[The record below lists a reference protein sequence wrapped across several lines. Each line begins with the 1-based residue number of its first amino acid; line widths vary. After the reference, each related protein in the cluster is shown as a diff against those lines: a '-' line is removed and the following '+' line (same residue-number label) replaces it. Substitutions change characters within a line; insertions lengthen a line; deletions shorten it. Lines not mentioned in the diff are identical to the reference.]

1 MAGTGGRTQ
10 GRSGLDLPQRIAQDD
25 VCSSSV
31 RPSWL
36 AFASASGDRAVMGR
50 ETGETARCT
59 DHHSGHRLVRGDRRR
74 SSNGRLQFV
83 PWCAEPADATRNVG
97 CAGRFRR
104 PGAHPDYRPQQP
116 IPRRFPGLDCAIRAY
131 AVADGSHAGTTIIPS
146 DHARLAGSALALT
159 PPRNSKADLL
169 AGGVVVV
176 IGRPFYCDARHRPT
190 PTPAI
195 LSPVILGLGVSPM

>member
-1 MAGTGGRTQ
+1 
-10 GRSGLDLPQRIAQDD
+10 
-25 VCSSSV
+25 
-31 RPSWL
+31 
-36 AFASASGDRAVMGR
+36 MGR

-74 SSNGRLQFV
+74 SSDGRLQFV
-83 PWCAEPADATRNVG
+83 PRCAEPADATRNVG

-146 DHARLAGSALALT
+146 DHARPAGLALAPT
-159 PPRNSKADLL
+159 PARNSKADRL
-169 AGGVVVV
+169 
-176 IGRPFYCDARHRPT
+176 
-190 PTPAI
+190 
-195 LSPVILGLGVSPM
+195 